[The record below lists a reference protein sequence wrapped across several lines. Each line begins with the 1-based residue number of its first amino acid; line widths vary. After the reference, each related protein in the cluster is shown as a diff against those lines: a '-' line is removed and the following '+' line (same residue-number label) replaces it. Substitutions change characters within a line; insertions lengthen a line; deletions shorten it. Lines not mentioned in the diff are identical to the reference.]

1 MAVVYRAEDL
11 TLGRTVAVKILREA
25 LGSEPE
31 FLERFRR
38 EARAAAR
45 LNHPNIIAVYDVGED
60 GPSNYFVMEYVEGR
74 DLREM
79 IREQGALPPEKV
91 IELGCQIAAAL
102 EYAHRTGL
110 VHRDIKSQN
119 VLVTPDDKVKVG
131 DFGIAVALGERSIT
145 QTGMVIGSVHYMAP
159 EQAEGRPSTASS
171 DVYSL
176 GVVLYEIA
184 TGRLPFTADS
194 PVAVARLQLEA
205 TPPPPQS
212 VNPRLPLPIAQ
223 VILACME
230 KDPAN
235 RPASAALVAA
245 ALRGQRAVAS
255 QSTAAFPI
263 ANANGTGRASR
274 STGRVPG
281 RSTRQRQVPRT
292 DRQPIASQESIGPAP
307 EPYLQTDVLMPDER
321 RLARR
326 PARPPHR
333 SGGLRFWAW
342 AVIAG
347 LLAMI
352 GGAAGY
358 LLGTP
363 PDSIGPSPT
372 AAPVIIATAP
382 PPPTS
387 APATKPAIQPTAPPP
402 TPSPAPATATQAP
415 PPSATA
421 VPPTPLAP
429 TSVPP
434 TQPPAKPTSP
444 PVGRAPVPAVQNK
457 LQDEATRILKEAGFT
472 VRVQD
477 QFSPNAREG
486 VVISQDPDQTKGPA
500 IIGSTVTIVVGR
512 MAPTAEPKPA
522 PKPGLVFPPNVEG
535 MDERQ
540 ARQTLESQGFK
551 VVVDREKS
559 PDHKGVVIDQNPTK
573 ADSVPRGSV
582 VKITIGN

>member
-79 IREQGALPPEKV
+79 VREQGALPPETV
-91 IELGCQIAAAL
+91 IDLGCQIAAAL
-102 EYAHRTGL
+102 EYAHRNDL

-119 VLVTPDDKVKVG
+119 VLVTADGTVKVG

-159 EQAEGRPSTASS
+159 EQAEGRPSTAAS

-184 TGRLPFTADS
+184 TGKLPFTADS

-212 VNPRLPLPIAQ
+212 VNSRLPLPIAQ
-223 VILACME
+223 VILACLE

-255 QSTAAFPI
+255 QSTDTFPI
-263 ANANGTGRASR
+263 TNGPGTGRVSP

-281 RSTRQRQVPRT
+281 RTSGQRQVPHT
-292 DRQPIASQESIGPAP
+292 ARQPIASQAWIEPER
-307 EPYLQTDVLMPDER
+307 EPYLQTDVLMPDDR

-326 PARPPHR
+326 PPPKR
-333 SGGLRFWAW
+333 SSGGLSFWAW
-342 AVIAG
+342 ALIAAF
-347 LLAMI
+347 LAMI

-358 LLGTP
+358 LLGAPTDP
-363 PDSIGPSPT
+363 TVPSPT

-382 PPPTS
+382 PLSPTA
-387 APATKPAIQPTAPPP
+387 APATKPAIQPTALPPTSSPLPATSTPVPPP
-402 TPSPAPATATQAP
+402 TATAAP
-415 PPSATA
+415 PTR
-421 VPPTPLAP
+421 VPPTPA
-429 TSVPP
+429 PP
-434 TQPPAKPTSP
+434 TQPPAKPTAP
-444 PVGRAPVPAVQNK
+444 APGRAPVPSVVNTPK
-457 LQDEATRILKEAGFT
+457 DEAMNALQEAGFT
-472 VRVQD
+472 VKIQD
-477 QFSPNAREG
+477 DASPNTRDG
-486 VVISQDPDQTKGPA
+486 VVTRQDPASGQA
-500 IIGSTVTIVVGR
+500 IVGSTVTIFVGR
-512 MAPTAEPKPA
+512 VLPTAEPKPA

-540 ARQTLESQGFK
+540 ARQILESQGFR
-551 VVVDREKS
+551 VVVERDKS

-573 ADSVPRGSV
+573 SDSIQRGSV
-582 VKITIGN
+582 VKIIIGT